1 MSATATPPAIPGQP
15 IDPPPKATP
24 KRVRQLAAKP
34 GTLGLVVGIGY
45 RAFLRFSNARV
56 AFLAAG
62 TTYYL
67 FFSIFALLAF
77 AYGVAAAL
85 GSEQL
90 SSAVTEALN
99 EAFPGLLGEGSLDPE
114 QIKSAGQTASIIGLV
129 GLLYGGVGGASAASQ
144 SIHLVYG
151 APKDSRNFVLAKAR
165 LLAWLLLLATLIML
179 SFITSTLT
187 SNFATRAFSAIGLD
201 WTGPT
206 MLLRLASIVAALA
219 LDFLIVYLLLGH
231 LGGIRPER
239 RARVIGA
246 VFGAIAIELLKGVM
260 SLILSFALDKPQY
273 GALAAPIG
281 ILLVLYFQSMAVY
294 IAAALAGGYAERNV
308 PIDQLEPAPPAP
320 AST

>member
-1 MSATATPPAIPGQP
+1 MPPAIPGEP

-24 KRVRQLAAKP
+24 QRVRQLAGRP
-34 GTLGLVVGIGY
+34 GALGVIVGIGY
-45 RAFLRFSNARV
+45 RAFNRFTAARV
-56 AFLAAG
+56 PFLAAG

-90 SSAVTEALN
+90 SSAVTESLN

-114 QIKSAGQTASIIGLV
+114 QIKSAGQTASVIGLV
-129 GLLYGGVGGASAASQ
+129 GLLYGGIGGANAASQ

-151 APKDSRNFVLAKAR
+151 APKDPRNFVLAKAR

-187 SNFATRAFSAIGLD
+187 SNVATRAFSAVGLD
-201 WTGPT
+201 WSGPT
-206 MLLRLASIVAALA
+206 LLLRLASIVAALA

-231 LGGIRPER
+231 LGGIRPEK

-246 VFGAIAIELLKGVM
+246 VFGAVAIELLKGAM
-260 SLILSFALDKPQY
+260 SLILSFAIDKPQY

-281 ILLVLYFQSMAVY
+281 ILLVLYFQSLAVY
-294 IAAALAGGYAERNV
+294 IAASLAAGYAERDV
-308 PIDQLEPAPPAP
+308 PLAELEQAPI
-320 AST
+320 ASTQP